1 MFIHRGEPKMCAITD
16 AEQAQWGIK
25 RFGYRG
31 EIMSALRGRVSGQVN
46 PLLPAR
52 NPDILEMP
60 SDACQ

>member
-1 MFIHRGEPKMCAITD
+1 MCAITD